1 MKKCVWLTAFILSI
15 ALTGCGYDE
24 FQGRFI
30 DAEGNTSYE
39 FQPDG
44 TLEITEGEEITTA
57 EYEYNSRR
65 QIIKLS
71 ADQALPTTI
80 LNVKDDGNLASDE
93 ITLTRGVDYAMLT
106 DTTWI
111 GHQGQYTFALTFSM
125 TEQGLETVSELVSY
139 NDEDKTYT
147 SQIDDSITRLDG
159 NMLLL
164 DLTPY
169 IVSEVSRE
177 SFKISIG
184 ENSMVLE
191 KHPKGSAIDYREGY
205 QVEEAL

>member
-71 ADQALPTTI
+71 ADQALPTTT

-147 SQIDDSITRLDG
+147 SQVDDSITRLDG

-191 KHPKGSAIDYREGY
+191 KYPKGSAIDYREGY

>member
-71 ADQALPTTI
+71 ADQALPTTT

-147 SQIDDSITRLDG
+147 SQVDDSITRLDG

>member
-159 NMLLL
+159 NKLLL